1 MATII
6 LEQRFEGRPFDVE
19 RFNAAQRRNAPCLRV
34 HGVHHTVSYVTR
46 DGLRMICVFEAPDAE
61 SVRDALRSADIPFD
75 RVWSSDVYA
84 VEDYPAM
91 RDKLEQLRKKLAEG

>member
-34 HGVHHTVSYVTR
+34 HGVYHTVSYVTR
-46 DGLRMICVFEAPDAE
+46 DGLRMICVFDAPDAE
-61 SVRDALRSADIPFD
+61 AVRRAARQLGLRYEG
-75 RVWSSDVYA
+75 VWS
-84 VEDYPAM
+84 AM
-91 RDKLEQLRKKLAEG
+91 VVS

>member
-6 LEQRFEGRPFDVE
+6 LEQRFEGRAFDVE

-46 DGLRMICVFEAPDAE
+46 DGLRMICVFDAPDAE
-61 SVRDALRSADIPFD
+61 AVRRAARQLGFQSESV
-75 RVWSSDVYA
+75 W
-84 VEDYPAM
+84 PATVVS
-91 RDKLEQLRKKLAEG
+91 

>member
-34 HGVHHTVSYVTR
+34 HGVYHTVSYVTR
-46 DGLRMICVFEAPDAE
+46 DGSRMICVFDAPDAE
-61 SVRDALRSADIPFD
+61 AVRRAARQLGLCYEG
-75 RVWSSDVYA
+75 VWSATVVS
-84 VEDYPAM
+84 
-91 RDKLEQLRKKLAEG
+91 

>member
-19 RFNAAQRRNAPCLRV
+19 RFNAAQWRNAPCLRV

-46 DGLRMICVFEAPDAE
+46 DGLRMISVFDAPDAE
-61 SVRDALRSADIPFD
+61 AVRCAARQLGLRYDG
-75 RVWSSDVYA
+75 VWSATVVS
-84 VEDYPAM
+84 
-91 RDKLEQLRKKLAEG
+91 